1 MGKAKTA
8 KEKILIVDDEQDTRY
23 LLTEILKNGGYAVS
37 AMSDGP
43 SAIEEARKNPFNLAF
58 VDLKMP
64 GMDGIEVIKQIHKI
78 DPDLMIIL
86 LTGYG
91 TIDSAVRAMKAGAYD
106 YITKPF
112 PVDEILMTAGRALE
126 HQRLQTENIIL
137 KKTLANRYKFENI
150 IGASKSMD
158 KMYEIIERVADS
170 DSTVLIQGESGTGKE
185 LVARTI
191 HFNSPRKDGPFIPIN
206 CGAIPEGLLES
217 ELFGHE
223 KGAFTGAVATRLG
236 RFELAN
242 GGTIFLDEVGEMP
255 PALQVKL
262 LRVLQSREFERV
274 GGTKTIKVDIRI
286 LAATNQDLEEALK
299 SGKFR
304 EDLYYRLNVVQIH
317 IPPLRERKDDVPLLL
332 DHFVVFFNERKKKNI
347 QGFSSD
353 AMKLLMDYRWPGNVR
368 EIENLIERLAI
379 LKGSGIIEAQ
389 DLPEKISTVYPIT
402 ASGPISRFP
411 DEGVDLTME
420 INEFENRLILSAME
434 KANGVKSRAAHL
446 LRLNRTTLVEKM
458 KKKGLTDPGRQ
469 KKGLP

>member
-1 MGKAKTA
+1 MSKTKTA
-8 KEKILIVDDEQDTRY
+8 KEKILIVDDEQDTRD
-23 LLTEILKNGGYAVS
+23 LLAEILKGGGYAVS
-37 AMSDGP
+37 AMFDGP
-43 SAIEEARKNPFNLAF
+43 SAIEEARKNPFNLTF

-64 GMDGIEVIKQIHKI
+64 GMDGIEVIKQMHKI
-78 DPDLMIIL
+78 DLNMMIIL

-112 PVDEILMTAGRALE
+112 QVDEILMTAGRALE
-126 HQRLQTENIIL
+126 HQRLQTENTIL

-150 IGASKSMD
+150 IGVSRSMD
-158 KMYEIIERVADS
+158 KMYEIIERVSDS
-170 DSTVLIQGESGTGKE
+170 DSTVLILGESGTGKE

-262 LRVLQSREFERV
+262 LRVLQGREFERV

-317 IPPLRERKDDVPLLL
+317 IPPLRERRDDIPLLL
-332 DHFVVFFNERKKKNI
+332 DHFVAFFNERKKKNI
-347 QGFSSD
+347 QGFCSD
-353 AMKLLMDYRWPGNVR
+353 AMKLLMEYRWPGNVR

-379 LKGSGIIEAQ
+379 LKGSGTIEIQ
-389 DLPEKISTVYPIT
+389 DLPEKISTVCPIT
-402 ASGPISRFP
+402 ASGPHSRFP

-458 KKKGLTDPGRQ
+458 KKKGLTDPGQQ